1 MAKSAY
7 IHIPF
12 CSHKC
17 DFCDFAAFAGVD
29 QLSNEYCTIVAE
41 EIQQRLQL
49 QTNGEI
55 LETVFFGGGTPG
67 YVEPPLLAIIL
78 KALQKET
85 GIAADAE
92 ITLETTPQTISAE
105 KCKQW
110 LSMGINRISIGIES
124 MHDNELKAMGR
135 DHTRAEAIKGFETA
149 RAAGFENIALD
160 LMYGLPEQTLD
171 SWARTLDDLHALKP
185 EHLSSYGL
193 TIATNSPLLFRYPRD
208 SEKYPD
214 EENFEQMYLMLV
226 DKCNTAGMPQ
236 YEIANFAIPGRESKH
251 NMCYWRNQE
260 YLAFGVSAH
269 RYYRGTRSSNFRSLK
284 KYMREFL
291 ESENVETIDEQTR
304 AKEAIFLGLRLRK
317 GINVADFSEK
327 YGLDIL
333 QTKKEKIE
341 ELCQSGFLSLEG
353 HQLSLTQRGILVSNT
368 ILAELI

>member
-29 QLSNEYCTIVAE
+29 ELSNEYCSVVAE
-41 EIQQRLQL
+41 EIQQRLQKEP
-49 QTNGEI
+49 NEEV

-67 YVEPPLLAIIL
+67 YVEPSLLAIIL
-78 KALQKET
+78 KALQEET
-85 GIAADAE
+85 GIASDAE
-92 ITLETTPQTISAE
+92 ITLETTPQTISVE

-110 LSMGINRISIGIES
+110 LDMGINRISIGIES

-135 DHTRAEAIKGFETA
+135 DHGRAEAIAGFVAA
-149 RAAGFENIALD
+149 RAGGFQNIALD
-160 LMYGLPEQTLD
+160 LMYGLPEQTLE
-171 SWARTLDDLHALKP
+171 SWSRTLDDLHALKP

-193 TIATNSPLLFRYPRD
+193 TIAQNSPLLFRYPRN

-214 EENFEQMYLMLV
+214 EDNFEQMYLMLV
-226 DKCNTAGMPQ
+226 ERSRDAGMPQ
-236 YEIANFAIPGRESKH
+236 YEIANFAVPGRESRH
-251 NMCYWRNQE
+251 NLSYWKNME

-269 RYYRGTRSSNFRSLK
+269 RYYRGTRSSNFRGLK

-291 ESENVETIDEQTR
+291 ESENVETIDSETR
-304 AKEAIFLGLRLRK
+304 AKEAIFLGLRLRE
-317 GINVADFSEK
+317 GINVADFSAD
-327 YGLDIL
+327 YGLDLL
-333 QTKKEKIE
+333 QARKEKIE
-341 ELCQSGFLSLEG
+341 QFCKTGFLVLEG
-353 HQLSLTQRGILVSNT
+353 EQLSLTQKGVLVSNT